1 MLSET
6 IKELRKQSRLTQQE
20 LADELGVKRSTLA
33 HWESGRRPEE
43 EHLEDIADYFGCEVE
58 DLENW
63 VRL

>member
-20 LADELGVKRSTLA
+20 LADELGVTRATLA
-33 HWESGRRPEE
+33 HWENGRRPEE

>member
-33 HWESGRRPEE
+33 NWECGTRPTDEN
-43 EHLEDIADYFGCEVE
+43 LKDIAEFFGCEIE

>member
-20 LADELGVKRSTLA
+20 LADELGVTRSTLA
-33 HWESGRRPEE
+33 NWECGTRPKDEN
-43 EHLEDIADYFGCEVE
+43 LKDIAEFFGCEIE